1 MIAVTK
7 RRSAGKVKAMLKAE
21 RVASAV
27 PPEGGAEPCREEDR
41 EFGPRARQLAH
52 AVFDGFRQH
61 DLLTS
66 ASAISFQIL
75 TAIIPFVLSL
85 LALAGLFHLSDIWR
99 DHLEP
104 HVKSNVSPAMFSV
117 ISDGVNKV
125 FTGRRVLWATAGG
138 LLALWQVSGAVRAVM
153 GALARIYGS
162 SAERRPFLK
171 RYAISFVL
179 SIEVGAVF
187 ILVAICLLF
196 APFFSPAHPGAAFD
210 VFAFVVRWVL
220 SLALL
225 LLAVAMLVR
234 HAPATHQTVP
244 WVSLGAT
251 IVIGSWVIA
260 SLLFYLY
267 LTGIASY
274 KSVFGSL
281 SAVIVAMAYLYV
293 STTVFLFG
301 AQLDAILRAQVTGTL
316 SGVQPEE

>member
-1 MIAVTK
+1 
-7 RRSAGKVKAMLKAE
+7 MLKAE
-21 RVASAV
+21 RVASAR
-27 PPEGGAEPCREEDR
+27 PPEGGAEPCAEEDR
-41 EFGPRARQLAH
+41 GFTARTRQLTH
-52 AVFDGFRQH
+52 ALLDGFRQH

-85 LALAGLFHLSDIWR
+85 LALAGLFHLESVWR

-104 HVKSNVSPAMFSV
+104 HVRANVSPAMFSV
-117 ISDGVNKV
+117 ISSAVNKV
-125 FTGRRVLWATAGG
+125 FTGRRLLWATAGG
-138 LLALWQVSGAVRAVM
+138 LLAVWQVSGATRAVM

-162 SAERRPFLK
+162 SAERRPFFR

-179 SIEVGAVF
+179 SIEVGAIF
-187 ILVAICLLF
+187 ILAGVCLLF
-196 APFFSPAHPGAAFD
+196 APFFSPTHTGPAFD
-210 VFAFVVRWVL
+210 TFAFVVRWVL
-220 SLALL
+220 TLALL

-244 WVSLGAT
+244 WVSLGAS
-251 IVIGSWVIA
+251 IVIGAWVIA

-267 LTGIASY
+267 LTEIASY

-281 SAVIVAMAYLYV
+281 STIIVAMAYLYI

-301 AQLDAILRAQVTGTL
+301 AQLDAILRAQATGTL
-316 SGVQPEE
+316 SGVELEQD